1 MTVLITLEAWEYE
14 HANTVGI
21 RRFTANWTKQDAAH
35 YDRERME
42 DDRSAQ
48 VAAAVCEL
56 AVAKHT
62 NRYWHGH
69 VWHHTEHNRY
79 RHLPDVGENIE
90 VRRVRTGSRVAL
102 RESQVGKGLFIYAAK
117 AIPAEYRQV
126 ELLGWL
132 PYDEAWNQS
141 ETVSHMPNSSRVI
154 DIAKLNS
161 PERNSK

>member
-1 MTVLITLEAWEYE
+1 MILATLEAWEYE
-14 HANTVGI
+14 HANSVGI
-21 RRFTANWTKQDAAH
+21 RRFTANWTKQDAKH

-79 RHLPDVGENIE
+79 RKLPDVGENIE

-126 ELLGWL
+126 ELYGWL
-132 PYDEAWNQS
+132 PYDEAWQQA
-141 ETVSHMPNSSRVI
+141 ETVSHMPDSSRVI
-154 DIAKLNS
+154 DITKLNP